1 MKKKENRGH
10 LMMVKLTDEE
20 WQQLQKKAKL
30 FNLPASAY
38 VRMMLLSPMGGA
50 LGEAFS
56 TLTNRGGN
64 ETYRETMKPEK
75 SSRQF
80 GEKSRMIRPG
90 QKNEESE

>member
-1 MKKKENRGH
+1 MKKKGNRGH

-38 VRMMLLSPMGGA
+38 VRMMLLSPMG
-50 LGEAFS
+50 EAFS
-56 TLTNRGGN
+56 TLTNRVGG
-64 ETYRETMKPEK
+64 EAYREPIKPEK

-80 GEKSRMIRPG
+80 GEKSRMIRPA
-90 QKNEESE
+90 QKDEESE

>member
-10 LMMVKLTDEE
+10 LMMVKLTDGE

-30 FNLPASAY
+30 FNLPASGY
-38 VRMMLLSPMGGA
+38 VRMMLLSPMG
-50 LGEAFS
+50 EAFS
-56 TLTNRGGN
+56 TLTNRVAD

-80 GEKSRMIRPG
+80 GEKSRMIRPA
-90 QKNEESE
+90 QKDEESE